1 MRACESLLPRCS
13 FSACANMKLLVRNFR
28 NYPCNI
34 PFRTTPQLQT
44 LFPLGLTRRKHCI
57 QELRMSFLET
67 CPYNSLDILTA
78 LYASHSLIPK
88 HPKTSRIHRTQ
99 LAGVCSANSQQFFHF
114 HNTFL
119 QAFDPIHWQLVS
131 LTLHH
136 VLNKPQLTS
145 FAYSHPL

>member
-1 MRACESLLPRCS
+1 
-13 FSACANMKLLVRNFR
+13 MKLLVHDFR

-88 HPKTSRIHRTQ
+88 YPKTSRLHRTR
-99 LAGVCSANSQQFFHF
+99 ASA
-114 HNTFL
+114 
-119 QAFDPIHWQLVS
+119 
-131 LTLHH
+131 
-136 VLNKPQLTS
+136 QLTPS
-145 FAYSHPL
+145 NYFSSTTLFSKLLILYTGS